1 MPGDFETR
9 LAAVLDAHPA
19 RRVQMRGTRAAAV
32 LLPLVGGPEPSLL
45 LTVRTDTVPSHR
57 GQISFP
63 GGSIDRADRSA
74 RAAALREA
82 HEEIGLDP
90 SAVRVLGELDALPTF
105 VSGYLIAPFV
115 GWVDGHAA
123 LRPNPAEVAE
133 ILEVPVTELTESIRR
148 SAGFVHGGRDYPT
161 EAWIWKGHVIWGATA
176 RILRSFLELVAAA
189 GLTEPPGDEPDWPH
203 WARLGT
209 GP

>member
-9 LAAVLDAHPA
+9 LAAVLDAHPP
-19 RRVQMRGTRAAAV
+19 RRVQMRGSRAAAV
-32 LLPLVGGPEPSLL
+32 LLPLVSGPEPSLL

-74 RAAALREA
+74 RSAALREA

-90 SAVRVLGELDALPTF
+90 SVVRVLGELDALPTF
-105 VSGYLIAPFV
+105 VS
-115 GWVDGHAA
+115 
-123 LRPNPAEVAE
+123 
-133 ILEVPVTELTESIRR
+133 
-148 SAGFVHGGRDYPT
+148 GGRDYPT

-189 GLTEPPGDEPDWPH
+189 GLSEPPGDEPDW
-203 WARLGT
+203 
-209 GP
+209 